1 MMVQLGEIFCYG
13 TQTHHLVLLIFEGF
27 NKNCSLKKKTK
38 NKKQQKKKQTKVL
51 SQLDLKTLELS

>member
-27 NKNCSLKKKTK
+27 NKNCSLKKKKQKTK
-38 NKKQQKKKQTKVL
+38 KTKVL

>member
-38 NKKQQKKKQTKVL
+38 NKKQQKKTNKSTKPVG
-51 SQLDLKTLELS
+51 S